1 MIHRKLTITGI
12 GAVAAGLA
20 ALLSASLCAE
30 EVQTPAQPPAAPAA
44 EAAAPVITPDPATDA
59 DAFRAIGFAVARQNR
74 LNVGF
79 NAQQIDWM
87 AEGFKKGLVG
97 EDMYAAFQADVMR
110 AQMIF
115 QAKMQEVMK
124 AREAL
129 AAENEKAG
137 EAFIAALPDKDKL
150 TKTASGLY
158 YEILAPGNAERK
170 AQKHDKVKV
179 LYKGSLTDGTVFDEA
194 KEPVEFAVAGVVP
207 GMSEG
212 LQLVGEG
219 GKIRLYIP
227 GNLGYGANPPP
238 GAPIKPGAMLVFDVE
253 IQSVIE
259 GRRPPALSGLR
270 PPTGAPGNPPN
281 MTPPP
286 PPPSALKDK
295 LPPKP
300 PTTPPPLPP
309 EALKNRPTTPPPP
322 PPTTEAPAAVQS
334 TGTEAK

>member
-1 MIHRKLTITGI
+1 MIQRKLTITGI

-20 ALLSASLCAE
+20 AFFATSLCAE
-30 EVQTPAQPPAAPAA
+30 QAQPPAPPAA
-44 EAAAPVITPDPATDA
+44 EAAAPVIDPDTSTDA

-79 NAQQIDWM
+79 NAQQTAWM
-87 AEGFKKGLVG
+87 AEGFQKGLTG
-97 EDMYAAFQADVMR
+97 DDQYASFQEDVMR

-115 QAKMQEVMK
+115 QAKMQEAMK

-137 EAFIAALPDKDKL
+137 LAYIDSLPGKDKL
-150 TKTASGLY
+150 TKSASGLY

-170 AQKHDKVKV
+170 AQKQDKVKV
-179 LYKGSLTDGTVFDEA
+179 LYKGSLINGTVFDES
-194 KEPVEFAVAGVVP
+194 KEPIEFPVAGVVP

-212 LQLVGEG
+212 IQLIGEG

-253 IQSVIE
+253 ILSVIE

-270 PPTGAPGNPPN
+270 PPAGAPGNPPN

-286 PPPSALKDK
+286 PPPSALRDK
-295 LPPKP
+295 LPPAP

-322 PPTTEAPAAVQS
+322 PPATAAPQS
-334 TGTEAK
+334 GETK

>member
-1 MIHRKLTITGI
+1 MISRKFTITGI
-12 GAVAAGLA
+12 GVVATGLA
-20 ALLSASLCAE
+20 VLFATSLCTGQ
-30 EVQTPAQPPAAPAA
+30 QTPVQPPAAPTA
-44 EAAAPVITPDPATDA
+44 EAAAPVIDPDTSTDA
-59 DAFRAIGFAVARQNR
+59 DAFRAIGFAVARQSR

-79 NAQQIDWM
+79 NAQQMAWM
-87 AEGFKKGLVG
+87 GEGFQKGLSG
-97 EDMYAAFQADVMR
+97 DDQYASFQEDVMR
-110 AQMIF
+110 AQVIF
-115 QAKMQEVMK
+115 RAKMQEAAK
-124 AREAL
+124 AREAI

-137 EAFIAALPDKDKL
+137 QAYIDALPDKDKL
-150 TKTASGLY
+150 TKSESGLY
-158 YEILAPGNAERK
+158 YEILAPGNPERK
-170 AQKHDKVKV
+170 AQKQDKVKV

-194 KEPVEFAVAGVVP
+194 KEPVEFPVAGVVP

-253 IQSVIE
+253 VQSVVE

-295 LPPKP
+295 LPPAP

-309 EALKNRPTTPPPP
+309 DALKNRPTTPPPP
-322 PPTTEAPAAVQS
+322 PPTTAAPQ
-334 TGTEAK
+334 GTQTK